1 MSKEAKIRLIKYT
14 SAAAFVGIMA
24 YFYIAARD
32 FIGASLVVQCWVLC
46 DALTIPG
53 TLLLMVGCLVWVSN
67 LGALDG
73 IAYAL
78 SFAVRSLIPGMRG
91 KRDEKYADYVE
102 RRREKPVRGY
112 GFLLISGGITLGIAL
127 VFMAMFFALS

>member
-1 MSKEAKIRLIKYT
+1 MSKDAKIRLIKYT
-14 SAAAFVGIMA
+14 GAAAFVGILA

-32 FIGASLVVQCWVLC
+32 FVGASLVVQCWILC

-53 TLLLMVGCLVWVSN
+53 TVLLMIGCLIWVSN

-78 SFAVRSLIPGMRG
+78 NFAIHSLLPGRRSAREE
-91 KRDEKYADYVE
+91 RYADYVE
-102 RRREKPVRGY
+102 RRRQKPVRGY
-112 GFLLISGGITLGIAL
+112 GFLLISGGVTLGIAL
-127 VFMAMFFALS
+127 VFMAILFALS

>member
-14 SAAAFVGIMA
+14 GAAAFVGIMA

-32 FIGASLVVQCWVLC
+32 FIGASLVVQCWILC

-78 SFAVRSLIPGMRG
+78 SFTVRSLIPGMRG

-127 VFMAMFFALS
+127 AFMGMFFALS